1 MVVVSD
7 ALQFIRSGAAAL
19 QRRDFAGARQAV
31 RQALMLEP
39 GQGDAWSIL
48 GVAAVSTG
56 DAVGA
61 SGPFGRSLCCA
72 PANPAYARN
81 LAACLKRLGRAG
93 EAVAVLHRAMLAGAL
108 APDLLCD
115 LADLQLGSGDN
126 SGALQLY
133 RLALLLAPDHG
144 RGLNNLAQTLLQQAM
159 PAATAALSRL
169 AWLRGTAVAW
179 SAAGAELVEA
189 GRIEEARPALCRSLA
204 LDPADAATW
213 SNLGF
218 AHLQRHR
225 AEAAVALFVRARR
238 LDPALAE
245 APVGQGSAL
254 MLMGRVREGAA
265 LYEERLRLPLFQS
278 PRRFDRPD
286 WDGRIRPGATLLVH
300 ADRGLGDAIQFI
312 RYAPIL
318 RARGMRVLFCGQE
331 SLLDLFRSSGIV
343 DAAFGYEDELPPYD
357 MHAHVMSLIHR
368 MGTELADIPAD
379 IPYLRA
385 PEAAVSRWSGRTAG
399 LKGLKVGI
407 VWAGSAQFR
416 YDRDRS
422 PRLAPLLPLFDIPG
436 TTAVVLQFG
445 QGRDD
450 MAKLPLPAGVV
461 DWGGELQGMDTTAAA
476 LEGLDVVVSSCTFM
490 AHLAGALG
498 RPVSVLLH
506 AGSEW
511 RWLRGREE
519 SPWYPTAR
527 LYRQTVPG
535 DWSGPVARLR
545 ADLAALA
552 ERRAASGWH
561 G

>member
-1 MVVVSD
+1 MGD
-7 ALQFIRSGAAAL
+7 ALQLVQSAAAAL
-19 QRRDFAGARQAV
+19 QRREPAAARKLL
-31 RQALMLEP
+31 RQALALDP
-39 GQGDAWSIL
+39 GRGDGWSIL
-48 GVAAVSTG
+48 GVAAIGSG
-56 DAVGA
+56 DAAGA
-61 SGPFGRSLCCA
+61 LPPFRRSLCCA

-93 EAVAVLHRAMLAGAL
+93 EAMAVLHRAMLAGAL

-115 LADLQLGSGDN
+115 LADLRLGSGDG
-126 SGALQLY
+126 SAALQLY

-144 RGLNNLAQTLLQQAM
+144 RSLNNLTEALRRQAM
-159 PAATAALSRL
+159 PEAATELFRL
-169 AWLRGTAVAW
+169 ARLRGTATAW
-179 SAAGAELVEA
+179 AAAGAELVEA
-189 GRIEEARPALCRSLA
+189 GRIEEAQPALRRSLV
-204 LDPADAATW
+204 LDPAGAATW

-225 AEAAVALFVRARR
+225 AEAAVAAFAHARR

-265 LYEERLRLPLFQS
+265 LYEERVRLPLFQP

-331 SLLDLFRSSGIV
+331 NLLDLLRSSGVV

-368 MGTELADIPAD
+368 MGTGLDDIPAD
-379 IPYLRA
+379 IPYLR
-385 PEAAVSRWSGRTAG
+385 PSEAAMSRWAGRTAG
-399 LKGLKVGI
+399 VKGLKVGI
-407 VWAGSAQFR
+407 VWAGSAQFH

-436 TTAVVLQFG
+436 VTAVVLQFG

-450 MAKLPLPAGVV
+450 MARLPLPAGIV

-476 LEGLDVVVSSCTFM
+476 LEGLDMVVSSCTFM

-511 RWLRGREE
+511 RWLREREE

-552 ERRAASGWH
+552 ERRIALAGN
-561 G
+561 